1 MLIRAATTTDIE
13 AISALITQLTQ
24 VYIAPT
30 CTDVGAETLVNA
42 MSVESVAHYFA
53 LGYQYHV
60 AINETGELVGVVGMK
75 DNSHLYHLFVADIA
89 KGQGLSRQLWELA
102 KAECLAKGNPGTF
115 TVNSAVNAL
124 PVYQHFGFVAQSDIR
139 ERGGIR
145 DIPMQLVL

>member
-1 MLIRAATTTDIE
+1 MHVRAASTADIE
-13 AISALITQLTQ
+13 AISALITHLTQ

-30 CTDVGAETLVNA
+30 CTAVGTETLVKA
-42 MSVESVAHYFA
+42 MSVESVAQYFA

-60 AINETGELVGVVGMK
+60 ALNEAGELVGVVGIK
-75 DNSHLYHLFVADIA
+75 DNSHLYHLFVADSA

-115 TVNSAVNAL
+115 TVNSAINAL
-124 PVYQHFGFVAQSDIR
+124 PVYQRFGFIALGDIR

>member
-1 MLIRAATTTDIE
+1 MLIRAASTADIE
-13 AISALITQLTQ
+13 AISALITHLTQ

-30 CTDVGAETLVNA
+30 CTEVGAQTLVNA

-60 AINETGELVGVVGMK
+60 AMNEAGELVGVVGVK
-75 DNSHLYHLFVADIA
+75 DNSHLYHLFVADSV

-115 TVNSAVNAL
+115 TVNSALNSL
-124 PVYQHFGFVAQSDIR
+124 HVYQHFGFIALGDIR

>member
-1 MLIRAATTTDIE
+1 MLIRAASTTDIE
-13 AISALITQLTQ
+13 AISVLITQLTQ

-30 CTDVGAETLVNA
+30 CTDDGAETLVKA

-60 AINETGELVGVVGMK
+60 AMNETGELVGVVGMK
-75 DNSHLYHLFVADIA
+75 DNSHLYHLLGADIA
-89 KGQGLSRQLWELA
+89 KGQGLSRQLWEHA
-102 KAECLAKGNPGTF
+102 KAECLGNPGTF

-124 PVYQHFGFVAQSDIR
+124 PVYQRFGFVAQSDIR

>member
-1 MLIRAATTTDIE
+1 MLIRAASTTDIE
-13 AISALITQLTQ
+13 ALSALITHLTQ

-30 CTDVGAETLVNA
+30 CTEVGAQTLVNA

-60 AINETGELVGVVGMK
+60 AMNEAGELVGVVGVK
-75 DNSHLYHLFVADIA
+75 DNSHLYHLFVADSA

-115 TVNSAVNAL
+115 TVNSALNAL
-124 PVYQHFGFVAQSDIR
+124 HVYQRFGFIALGDIR
-139 ERGGIR
+139 ERGGIC